1 MLTDLPYFATAEKY
15 FDIGVIDMIARLVA
29 ATVIGMLIGLNRDVN
44 GKPTGMRTLA
54 LVSLG
59 AAVVAVVAHDKIMG
73 FADYFRTVI
82 LVAAKIGRYIV
93 IGKEDF
99 VDVHPPV
106 LNAY

>member
-1 MLTDLPYFATAEKY
+1 MDFSDDVAFGDLTP
-15 FDIGVIDMIARLVA
+15 
-29 ATVIGMLIGLNRDVN
+29 
-44 GKPTGMRTLA
+44 
-54 LVSLG
+54 VS
-59 AAVVAVVAHDKIMG
+59 AVRAVVAVVAHDKIVS